1 MYQRIEALLFKN
13 GKDDYEIWSGFSLS
27 QEDKSKIMDIL
38 SKYETEGCS
47 VRGTLDQCINE
58 TFRNAMN
65 GITLRDLLDLDIPGY
80 KRIRCWEDDSYPITY
95 YDGDD
100 EDVYDLSDDIQN
112 RKVLSISLSNFA
124 GEQCLLIE
132 LDTK

>member
-58 TFRNAMN
+58 TFRNSMN
-65 GITLRDLLDLDIPGY
+65 GIALRDLLDLDIPGY
-80 KRIRCWEDDSYPITY
+80 KRIRCWKDDSYPITY

-100 EDVYDLSDDIQN
+100 EDIYDLSDDIQN

-132 LDTK
+132 IDTE